1 MARRRRQRYAVPD
14 NHRGS
19 EGEVDQVELAEAA
32 IFSLNQAA
40 QRLRTLADQA
50 RSPELRTRLR
60 TLADTVDGH
69 ARELH
74 VHRRTPA

>member
-1 MARRRRQRYAVPD
+1 M
-14 NHRGS
+14 
-19 EGEVDQVELAEAA
+19 DQVELAEAA

-50 RSPELRTRLR
+50 RSPELATRLR
-60 TLADTVDGH
+60 TLADTVDEQ

-74 VHRRTPA
+74 VRRGPA